1 MADATNELFVFGD
14 DFETILNML
23 EEDEAIE
30 KHFSTT
36 AIDVQSAD
44 FVCSDCGKKYKTRG
58 GYQRHRASKH
68 NPNENDRQER
78 TTLTLSSLAEIVKY
92 AIQTVNR
99 GRAFAPSLRNEL
111 NLYQF
116 KQFDEGTDEFT
127 VLKTIYDGYLKNGDV
142 EKFYGKYYASG
153 LRPQMKT
160 LPLQSTKFFSGLS
173 HNAATLLATKVADSM
188 LVYCKSTKACCS
200 SNHPTQTLLSEREK
214 AGLQYVG
221 GYVLHNLHKHH
232 SVKKNS
238 RAILLMAILKAGKLE
253 TGSDSQRLV
262 SILSRGGLWSITKP
276 AEKIFI
282 RTKHYFRQMTS
293 TVNLARVDI
302 ADIVGKSVS
311 DSELLSNYYLL
322 VSDDELVPD
331 NHIVKDILHGIVH
344 LYVRVRSFSFAKDI
358 IQHHKINTKQSKAKA
373 LRKEISRSCE
383 EQQQER
389 LH

>member
-1 MADATNELFVFGD
+1 M
-14 DFETILNML
+14 
-23 EEDEAIE
+23 
-30 KHFSTT
+30 
-36 AIDVQSAD
+36 
-44 FVCSDCGKKYKTRG
+44 
-58 GYQRHRASKH
+58 
-68 NPNENDRQER
+68 
-78 TTLTLSSLAEIVKY
+78 
-92 AIQTVNR
+92 
-99 GRAFAPSLRNEL
+99 

-127 VLKTIYDGYLKNGDV
+127 VLKTIYDGYLKNGDI
-142 EKFYGKYYASG
+142 EKFYGKYYG
-153 LRPQMKT
+153 QV
-160 LPLQSTKFFSGLS
+160 PLQSTKFFSGLS

-221 GYVLHNLHKHH
+221 GYVLHNLHKQHAKISTIESNH
-232 SVKKNS
+232 
-238 RAILLMAILKAGKLE
+238 AMAILKAGKLE

-262 SILSRGGLWSITKP
+262 SSLSRGGLWSITEP

-282 RTKHYFRQMTS
+282 RTEHYFRQMTS

-322 VSDDELVPD
+322 VSDAELVPD

-358 IQHHKINTKQSKAKA
+358 IQRHKINTKQSKAKA